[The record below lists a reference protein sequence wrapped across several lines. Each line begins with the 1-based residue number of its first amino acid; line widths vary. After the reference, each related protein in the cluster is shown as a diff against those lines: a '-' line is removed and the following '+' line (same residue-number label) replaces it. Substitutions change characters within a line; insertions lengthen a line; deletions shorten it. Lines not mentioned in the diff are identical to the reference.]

1 MSLYSKQV
9 SNAFISALPL
19 SGAHLAPNPKL
30 GDVAKAAQASLAQ
43 ITTLHPGPTSVHEVR
58 AVASA
63 PFLVVWPQVEAYAP
77 ESRENA
83 IAPKVLWFAR
93 AGVAANENP
102 AASTIDLMCI
112 SCNPKYY

>member
-1 MSLYSKQV
+1 MLL
-9 SNAFISALPL
+9 FLPFL
-19 SGAHLAPNPKL
+19 SGAHLAPNPYL
-30 GDVAKAAQASLAQ
+30 GDVDKAAQVSHAQ
-43 ITTLHPGPTSVHEVR
+43 TTTLHPGPTSVHKVS
-58 AVASA
+58 AAASA
-63 PFLVVWPQVEAYAP
+63 PFLVVRPQVEAYAP

-112 SCNPKYY
+112 SFNPKYYLILYRII